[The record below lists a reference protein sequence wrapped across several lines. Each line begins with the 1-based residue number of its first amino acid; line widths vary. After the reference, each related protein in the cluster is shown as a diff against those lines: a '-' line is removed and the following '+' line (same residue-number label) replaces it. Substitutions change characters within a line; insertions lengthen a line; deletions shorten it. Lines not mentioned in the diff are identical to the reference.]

1 MTELIAMLTHDDKTV
16 ENARAVFESAVEA
29 PTKHWGF
36 KDTGLSQKELAL
48 LARDMKQAGKTV
60 HFESL
65 EEEESACLA
74 AAQFAITEGLDYLIG
89 MAYHPSVADLLS
101 TSGVGYFPTC
111 GARSGV
117 PRMLHGTISEIVA
130 DARSVRSSTDGVTLS
145 LYRWTDGDPADLGE
159 AFIRDVPSPVIVTGS
174 INSEKRL
181 DEIARLAPWGITVG
195 SAIFDDAFGIG
206 SFDSTLK
213 WMREYLDV
221 RGSQVP
227 DSL

>member
-16 ENARAVFESAVEA
+16 GNARAVFASAAEA
-29 PTKHWGF
+29 PTPHWGF
-36 KDTGLSQKELAL
+36 KDTGLPKSELAL

-65 EEEESACLA
+65 EEEESSCLA
-74 AAQFAITEGLDYLIG
+74 AAEFAISEGLDYLIG
-89 MAYHPSVADLLS
+89 MAYHQSVAEVLS
-101 TSGVGYFPTC
+101 TSGVRYFPTC

-117 PRMLHGTISEIVA
+117 PRMLHGTIAEIVD
-130 DARSVRSSTDGVTLS
+130 DARSVRGKTDGVTLS

-159 AFIRDVPSPVIVTGS
+159 GFIRDVPSPVIITGS

-181 DEIARLAPWGITVG
+181 DEIAQLAPWGITVG

-206 SFDSTLK
+206 SFDATLR
-213 WMREYLDV
+213 WMREYLDANALP
-221 RGSQVP
+221 R
-227 DSL
+227 L